1 MPLNLWQT
9 DNLQSDDKADPTTL
23 TTIEHKRCLITI
35 TTSKHPL
42 QNYFHTESLMHISLQ
57 THAHTNVQFH
67 AQKPRKLKNV
77 KHEKHLERPTGK
89 TSPYDPEF

>member
-1 MPLNLWQT
+1 
-9 DNLQSDDKADPTTL
+9 
-23 TTIEHKRCLITI
+23 
-35 TTSKHPL
+35 
-42 QNYFHTESLMHISLQ
+42 MHISLQ